1 MPFTC
6 NIINREL
13 VYWMFME
20 QIEKGEFMFKTNLK
34 HCCRKKIAGFLA
46 VFFISST
53 IATSA
58 LGSISHAASKGI
70 ASTGTKQYSNSILKT
85 KRSTQKTDTVT
96 LSHKKDTILVDA
108 VNTLSLDNISKKW
121 TANFES
127 SDESILKIT
136 KSNFSSC
143 EYRGVRPGT
152 AEITVKISKP
162 GFLFVPNNV
171 YLHCDV
177 TVSPRAVSIRFT
189 KTKYKIHLG
198 SKKKLKLTTR
208 PSISKE
214 KAKFESS
221 DEDIAEVDATGR
233 VYAKNIGTATITAK
247 ISNGKTAKC
256 KVIVRN
262 KPAQDKMV

>member
-1 MPFTC
+1 
-6 NIINREL
+6 
-13 VYWMFME
+13 
-20 QIEKGEFMFKTNLK
+20 MFKKNQK
-34 HCCRKKIAGFLA
+34 WCYRKKAARLLA

-58 LGSISHAASKGI
+58 LGSISHAASKG
-70 ASTGTKQYSNSILKT
+70 AANTGTTQNHANVIKSR
-85 KRSTQKTDTVT
+85 RSTQKTDPIT
-96 LSHKKDTILVDA
+96 LSHRKDTILTDT
-108 VNTLSLDNISKKW
+108 VNTLSVNNMAKKW
-121 TANFES
+121 TAYFES

-136 KSNFSSC
+136 KSTSSSC

-152 AEITVKISKP
+152 AEIRVKVSKL

-177 TVSPRAVSIRFT
+177 TVSPKAVSIKFT
-189 KTKYKIHLG
+189 KKKYKLNIG
-198 SKKKLKLTTR
+198 TKKKLKLTTR

-214 KAKFESS
+214 KATFESS
-221 DEDIAEVDATGR
+221 DTEIVEIDTNGR
-233 VYAKNIGTATITAK
+233 IYAKSIGTVTITAK

-262 KPAQDKMV
+262 KTAQ

>member
-1 MPFTC
+1 MG
-6 NIINREL
+6 
-13 VYWMFME
+13 
-20 QIEKGEFMFKTNLK
+20 QIGRGAYMFKKNQK
-34 HCCRKKIAGFLA
+34 WCYRKKAARLLA

-58 LGSISHAASKGI
+58 LGSISHAASKG
-70 ASTGTKQYSNSILKT
+70 AANTGTTQNHANVIKSR
-85 KRSTQKTDTVT
+85 RSTQKTDPIT
-96 LSHKKDTILVDA
+96 LSHRKDTILTDT
-108 VNTLSLDNISKKW
+108 VNTLSVNNMAKKW
-121 TANFES
+121 TAYFES

-136 KSNFSSC
+136 KSTSSSC

-152 AEITVKISKP
+152 AEIRVKVSKL

-177 TVSPRAVSIRFT
+177 TVSPKAVSIKFT
-189 KTKYKIHLG
+189 KKKYKLNIG
-198 SKKKLKLTTR
+198 TKKKLKLTTR

-214 KAKFESS
+214 KATFESS
-221 DEDIAEVDATGR
+221 DTEIVEIDTNGR
-233 VYAKNIGTATITAK
+233 IYAKSIGTVTITAK

-262 KPAQDKMV
+262 KTAQ

>member
-1 MPFTC
+1 MG
-6 NIINREL
+6 
-13 VYWMFME
+13 
-20 QIEKGEFMFKTNLK
+20 QIGKGAYMFKKNQK
-34 HCCRKKIAGFLA
+34 WCYRKKAARLLA

-58 LGSISHAASKGI
+58 LGSISHAASKG
-70 ASTGTKQYSNSILKT
+70 AADTGTTQNHANIIKSR
-85 KRSTQKTDTVT
+85 RSTQKTDSIT
-96 LSHKKDTILVDA
+96 LSHRKDTLS
-108 VNTLSLDNISKKW
+108 VNNMAKKW
-121 TANFES
+121 TAYFES

-136 KSNFSSC
+136 KSTSSSC

-152 AEITVKISKP
+152 AEIRVKVSKP

-177 TVSPRAVSIRFT
+177 TVSPKAVSIKFT
-189 KTKYKIHLG
+189 KKKYRVQPG
-198 SKKKLKLTTR
+198 TKKKLKLTTR

-214 KAKFESS
+214 KATFESS
-221 DEDIAEVDATGR
+221 DTEIVEIDTNGR
-233 VYAKNIGTATITAK
+233 IYAKSIGTVTITAK

-262 KPAQDKMV
+262 KTAQ

>member
-1 MPFTC
+1 MG
-6 NIINREL
+6 
-13 VYWMFME
+13 
-20 QIEKGEFMFKTNLK
+20 QIGRGAYMFKKNQK
-34 HCCRKKIAGFLA
+34 WCYRKKAARLLT

-58 LGSISHAASKGI
+58 LGSISHAASKG
-70 ASTGTKQYSNSILKT
+70 AADTGT
-85 KRSTQKTDTVT
+85 TQKTDSIT
-96 LSHKKDTILVDA
+96 LSHRKDTILTDT
-108 VNTLSLDNISKKW
+108 VNTLSVNNMAKKW
-121 TANFES
+121 TAYFES

-136 KSNFSSC
+136 KSTSSSC

-152 AEITVKISKP
+152 AEIRVKVSKP

-177 TVSPRAVSIRFT
+177 TVSPKAVSIKFT
-189 KTKYKIHLG
+189 KKKYRVQPG
-198 SKKKLKLTTR
+198 TKKKLKLTTR

-214 KAKFESS
+214 KATFESS
-221 DEDIAEVDATGR
+221 DTEIVEIDTNGR
-233 VYAKNIGTATITAK
+233 IYAKSIGTVTITAK

-262 KPAQDKMV
+262 KTAQ

>member
-1 MPFTC
+1 
-6 NIINREL
+6 
-13 VYWMFME
+13 
-20 QIEKGEFMFKTNLK
+20 MFKKNQK
-34 HCCRKKIAGFLA
+34 WCYRKKAARLLA

-58 LGSISHAASKGI
+58 LGSISHAASKG
-70 ASTGTKQYSNSILKT
+70 AADTGTTQNHANVIKSR
-85 KRSTQKTDTVT
+85 RSTQKTDPIT
-96 LSHKKDTILVDA
+96 LSHRKDTILTDT
-108 VNTLSLDNISKKW
+108 VNTLSVNNMAKKW
-121 TANFES
+121 TAYFES

-136 KSNFSSC
+136 KSTSSSC

-152 AEITVKISKP
+152 AEIRVKVSKP

-177 TVSPRAVSIRFT
+177 TVSPKAVSIKFT
-189 KTKYKIHLG
+189 KKKYKLNIG
-198 SKKKLKLTTR
+198 TKKKLKLTTR

-214 KAKFESS
+214 KATFESS
-221 DEDIAEVDATGR
+221 DTEIVEIDTNGR
-233 VYAKNIGTATITAK
+233 IYAK

-262 KPAQDKMV
+262 KTAQ

>member
-1 MPFTC
+1 
-6 NIINREL
+6 
-13 VYWMFME
+13 
-20 QIEKGEFMFKTNLK
+20 MFKKNQK
-34 HCCRKKIAGFLA
+34 WCYRKKAARLLA

-58 LGSISHAASKGI
+58 LGSISHAASKG
-70 ASTGTKQYSNSILKT
+70 AADTGTTQNHANVIKSR
-85 KRSTQKTDTVT
+85 RSTQKTDPIT
-96 LSHKKDTILVDA
+96 LSHRKDTILTDT
-108 VNTLSLDNISKKW
+108 VNTLSVNNMAKKW
-121 TANFES
+121 TAYFES

-136 KSNFSSC
+136 KSTSSSC

-152 AEITVKISKP
+152 AEIRVKVSKL

-177 TVSPRAVSIRFT
+177 TVSPKAVSIKFT
-189 KTKYKIHLG
+189 KKKYKLNIG
-198 SKKKLKLTTR
+198 TKKKLKLTTR

-214 KAKFESS
+214 KATFESS
-221 DEDIAEVDATGR
+221 DTEIVEIDTNGR
-233 VYAKNIGTATITAK
+233 IYAKSIGTVTITAK

-262 KPAQDKMV
+262 KTAQ

>member
-1 MPFTC
+1 MG
-6 NIINREL
+6 
-13 VYWMFME
+13 
-20 QIEKGEFMFKTNLK
+20 QIGRGAYMFKKNQK
-34 HCCRKKIAGFLA
+34 WCYRKKAARLLA

-58 LGSISHAASKGI
+58 LGSISHAASKG
-70 ASTGTKQYSNSILKT
+70 AADTGTTQNHANVIKSR
-85 KRSTQKTDTVT
+85 RSTQKTDPIT
-96 LSHKKDTILVDA
+96 LSHRKDTILTDT
-108 VNTLSLDNISKKW
+108 VNTLSVNNMAKKW
-121 TANFES
+121 TAYFES

-136 KSNFSSC
+136 KSTSSSC

-152 AEITVKISKP
+152 AEIRVKVSKP

-177 TVSPRAVSIRFT
+177 TVSQKAVSIKFT
-189 KTKYKIHLG
+189 KKKYKLNIG
-198 SKKKLKLTTR
+198 TKKKLKLTTR

-214 KAKFESS
+214 KATFESS
-221 DEDIAEVDATGR
+221 DTEIVEIDTNGR
-233 VYAKNIGTATITAK
+233 IYAKSIGTVTITAK

-262 KPAQDKMV
+262 KTAQ

>member
-1 MPFTC
+1 MG
-6 NIINREL
+6 
-13 VYWMFME
+13 
-20 QIEKGEFMFKTNLK
+20 QIGRGAYMFKKNQK
-34 HCCRKKIAGFLA
+34 WCYRKKAARLLA

-58 LGSISHAASKGI
+58 LGSISHAASKG
-70 ASTGTKQYSNSILKT
+70 AANTGTTQNHANVIKSR
-85 KRSTQKTDTVT
+85 RSTQKTDPIT
-96 LSHKKDTILVDA
+96 LSHRKDTILTDT
-108 VNTLSLDNISKKW
+108 VNTLSVNNMAKKW
-121 TANFES
+121 TAYFES

-136 KSNFSSC
+136 KSTSSSC

-152 AEITVKISKP
+152 AEIRVKVSKP

-177 TVSPRAVSIRFT
+177 TVSPKAVSIKFT
-189 KTKYKIHLG
+189 KKKYKLNIG
-198 SKKKLKLTTR
+198 TKKKLKLTTR

-214 KAKFESS
+214 KATFESS
-221 DEDIAEVDATGR
+221 DTEIVEIDTNGR
-233 VYAKNIGTATITAK
+233 IYAKSIGTVTITAK

-262 KPAQDKMV
+262 KTAQ

>member
-1 MPFTC
+1 MG
-6 NIINREL
+6 
-13 VYWMFME
+13 
-20 QIEKGEFMFKTNLK
+20 QIGRGAYMFKKNQK
-34 HCCRKKIAGFLA
+34 WCYRKKAARLLA

-58 LGSISHAASKGI
+58 LGSISHAASKG
-70 ASTGTKQYSNSILKT
+70 AADTGTTQNHANVIKSR
-85 KRSTQKTDTVT
+85 RSTQKTDPIT
-96 LSHKKDTILVDA
+96 LSHRKDTILTDT
-108 VNTLSLDNISKKW
+108 VNTLSVNNMAKKL
-121 TANFES
+121 TAYFES

-136 KSNFSSC
+136 KSTSSSC

-152 AEITVKISKP
+152 AEIRVKVSKP

-177 TVSPRAVSIRFT
+177 TVSPKAVSIKFT
-189 KTKYKIHLG
+189 KKKYKLNIG
-198 SKKKLKLTTR
+198 TKKKLKLTTR

-214 KAKFESS
+214 KATFESS
-221 DEDIAEVDATGR
+221 DTEIVEIDTNGR
-233 VYAKNIGTATITAK
+233 IYAKSIGTVTITAK

-262 KPAQDKMV
+262 KTAQ

>member
-1 MPFTC
+1 MG
-6 NIINREL
+6 
-13 VYWMFME
+13 
-20 QIEKGEFMFKTNLK
+20 QIGRGAYMFKKNQK
-34 HCCRKKIAGFLA
+34 WCYRKKAARLLA

-58 LGSISHAASKGI
+58 LGSISHAASKS
-70 ASTGTKQYSNSILKT
+70 AADTGTTQNHANVIKSR
-85 KRSTQKTDTVT
+85 RSTQKTDPIT
-96 LSHKKDTILVDA
+96 LSHRKDTILTDT
-108 VNTLSLDNISKKW
+108 VNTLSVNNMAKKW
-121 TANFES
+121 TAYFES

-136 KSNFSSC
+136 KSTSSSC

-152 AEITVKISKP
+152 AEIRVKVSKP

-177 TVSPRAVSIRFT
+177 TVSPKAVSIKFT
-189 KTKYKIHLG
+189 KKKYKLNIG
-198 SKKKLKLTTR
+198 TKKKLKLTTR

-214 KAKFESS
+214 KATFESS
-221 DEDIAEVDATGR
+221 DTEIVEIDTNGR
-233 VYAKNIGTATITAK
+233 IYAKSIGTVTITDK

-262 KPAQDKMV
+262 KTAQ